1 MFNKILVP
9 LDGSELAE
17 RALDPALTIA
27 RARDAELLLLSVSSY
42 HQVLPPAA
50 AGYGLTATDQIFDR
64 GRNDASD
71 YLDALRREA
80 RCGDCRIQ
88 TMAVEGDVAGCI
100 LDTAAADGVDLIVMT
115 THGYSGI
122 TRWMLG
128 SITERVLRGASCP
141 VLVVRQ
147 AIPLCK
153 ALINLDGSS
162 LAEEALAPG
171 LELARILGCQV
182 TLLRADQGEDLSS
195 VEQGLLQMAGAG
207 PCQELVEGTEDRLS
221 HYLECLARQ
230 HRSPDLPI
238 ETVVLRAQPAE
249 AILSYA
255 EVEEIDLIVM
265 ATHGRTGLRRWV
277 YGSVTEKVLHQAGCA
292 MLIVRPPIG
301 QEDRGSDG

>member
-1 MFNKILVP
+1 MFNKVLVP

-17 RALDPALTIA
+17 RALDPALAII
-27 RARDAELLLLSVSSY
+27 RACNAELLLLSVTSY

-50 AGYGLTATDQIFDR
+50 AGYGLTTTDQIIDLSR
-64 GRNDASD
+64 DDAND
-71 YLDALRREA
+71 YLAELRREA
-80 RCGDCRIQ
+80 RCSDCRIQ
-88 TMAVEGDVAGCI
+88 TMVVEGDAAGCI
-100 LDTAAADGVDLIVMT
+100 VDTAAAEGIDLIVMT
-115 THGYSGI
+115 THGYSGF
-122 TRWMLG
+122 TRWVLG

-153 ALINLDGSS
+153 ALIALDGSS

-171 LELARILGCQV
+171 LELARVLGCQV

-207 PCQELVEGTEDRLS
+207 PCQELVEGARDRLS
-221 HYLECLARQ
+221 YYLECLAGQ
-230 HRSPDLPI
+230 HRSPELPI
-238 ETVVLRAQPAE
+238 ETVVLQAQPAE

-255 EVEEIDLIVM
+255 ESEEIDLIVM

-292 MLIVRPPIG
+292 MLIVRPPIS
-301 QEDRGSDG
+301 QDRQSDG

>member
-1 MFNKILVP
+1 MFNKVLIP

-17 RALDPALTIA
+17 RALDPALAIV
-27 RARDAELLLLSVSSY
+27 RARNAELLLLSVPSY
-42 HQVLPPAA
+42 HHVVAPAA
-50 AGYGLTATDQIFDR
+50 AGYGLTAMDQIVDL
-64 GRNDASD
+64 GQDDAND
-71 YLDALRREA
+71 YLDALCREA

-88 TMAVEGDVAGCI
+88 TMVVQGDVAGCI
-100 LDTAAADGVDLIVMT
+100 VDTAAAEGVDLIVMT
-115 THGYSGI
+115 THGYSGF

-128 SITERVLRGASCP
+128 SIAERVLRGASCP

-153 ALINLDGSS
+153 ALIALDGSS
-162 LAEEALAPG
+162 LAEEALMPG
-171 LELARILGCQV
+171 LELARLLGCQV

-207 PCQELVEGTEDRLS
+207 PCQELVEGAEDRLS
-221 HYLECLARQ
+221 YYLECLARQ
-230 HRSPDLPI
+230 HRSPEMPI
-238 ETVVLRAQPAE
+238 ETVVLQTRPAE

-255 EVEEIDLIVM
+255 ESEEIDLVIM

-292 MLIVRPPIG
+292 MLIVRPPIS
-301 QEDRGSDG
+301 ENESSDG